1 MEKNIRPPVTI
12 KESLYKSFFHAVPNG
27 LVIFERSTGI
37 VVEAN
42 QAAATMHGYTLEEF
56 VGLPVTE
63 FIHSVSHHL
72 QAQLAETLETQD
84 LFEAQAIHV
93 RQDGSSF
100 HVEWRGVTLM
110 QDDQHYILLSFQ
122 DNTKRI
128 EEAKAASKLG
138 EDQIREQSKLLEI
151 SEAFAAAL
159 DVKQSFILEQFRAVI
174 EFTHAVLFSVEES
187 VLLVTTT
194 HDLNGLEQARPLTIQ
209 LDLPENITSIFHRH
223 RPIRIADINSA
234 DRNAEFLRSFMKEE
248 SAVML
253 DGMKSWMWVPLAV
266 RERIV
271 AVIGLAHSEPD
282 HFTPRHADMA
292 MTVANHAAIT
302 MINAELIE
310 NAQSLAILQERQRLA
325 RNLHDAVNQSLFSAG
340 LIAEVLPR
348 LWEEDQR
355 QARRSLQDLR
365 KLTRGAIAEM
375 RMLVAELRPLALT
388 ESNFSDLLQQLA
400 DAFTGRTNIPVS
412 VTISGDDVFIDP
424 VQVAFYRICQEALN
438 NIAKHAKASRV
449 RIQLQYSPKRVEMRV
464 RDNGNGFDTNL
475 PALGHYGLD
484 MMYERAKAA
493 GAHLEIKSQPGKGTD
508 ILLTWQ
514 VTKEKEN
521 T

>member
-1 MEKNIRPPVTI
+1 MLE
-12 KESLYKSFFHAVPNG
+12 
-27 LVIFERSTGI
+27 GI
-37 VVEAN
+37 
-42 QAAATMHGYTLEEF
+42 
-56 VGLPVTE
+56 
-63 FIHSVSHHL
+63 
-72 QAQLAETLETQD
+72 
-84 LFEAQAIHV
+84 
-93 RQDGSSF
+93 
-100 HVEWRGVTLM
+100 
-110 QDDQHYILLSFQ
+110 
-122 DNTKRI
+122 
-128 EEAKAASKLG
+128 
-138 EDQIREQSKLLEI
+138 
-151 SEAFAAAL
+151 
-159 DVKQSFILEQFRAVI
+159 
-174 EFTHAVLFSVEES
+174 
-187 VLLVTTT
+187 
-194 HDLNGLEQARPLTIQ
+194 
-209 LDLPENITSIFHRH
+209 
-223 RPIRIADINSA
+223 
-234 DRNAEFLRSFMKEE
+234 
-248 SAVML
+248 
-253 DGMKSWMWVPLAV
+253 KSWMWIPLAV

-282 HFTPRHADMA
+282 YFTPRHADMA

-400 DAFTGRTNIPVS
+400 DAFTGRTNVPVS

-449 RIQLQYSPKRVEMRV
+449 RIQLQYSPKRVQMRV
-464 RDNGNGFDTNL
+464 RDNGSGFDTSL
-475 PALGHYGLD
+475 PAPGHYGLD

-493 GAHLEIKSQPGKGTD
+493 DAHLEIKSQPGKGTD
-508 ILLTWQ
+508 VLLTWQ
-514 VTKEKEN
+514 VTKEKES